1 MVNNI
6 LGNIYKINDK
16 AKDKNFI
23 KMETNMMESGLMIKE
38 KDSVSMFGLIKIIIL
53 VYGKMIK

>member
-23 KMETNMMESGLMIKE
+23 KMEINMMESGLMIKE
-38 KDSVSMFGLIKIIIL
+38 KDSVSMFG
-53 VYGKMIK
+53 